1 MVVMHK
7 GEYTSKAQALL
18 DDTSTYKVLNK
29 DPTPQLKTKLIN
41 LLKGI
46 KQSGGLSAHKYKQL
60 YPTSAIPPK
69 FYDLPKIHKTGTPL
83 RPIVSSR
90 GSITYGV
97 AKELSHIIK
106 PLVGQSPHH
115 LKNTQHFIH
124 QLQDKKLQPGEVITS
139 FDVKALF
146 TSVPVQPSIQIVKNR
161 LQQDTS
167 LPQRTAMSI
176 PQITSL
182 LEFCLTHTYFLFQG
196 KYYEQVQGAAMGS
209 PISPLIAN
217 IFMEEFEV
225 KALQSCPNPLSLWL
239 RFVDDTFVIGG
250 AEHSQD
256 LLYHINNQDPHIQFT
271 VEPTVQGSLPFLD
284 TLVTIQPDSSLSTSV
299 YRKPT
304 HTDQY
309 LHWDSNHHITAKQ
322 SVYNTLAHRAKT
334 VSSTQHNLEKELSHI
349 KTALHHCQFPSWA
362 LNQWEYKFTQ
372 PPQPARPTNTTNNSN
387 NPSNNN
393 NHKTTIVV
401 PYINKKAEKFKRL
414 CKGKGI
420 QVHFKGTNTLRTAL
434 GNPIDK
440 DPITNQTGVIYKYQ
454 CPHINCPSSY
464 IGKSGRSLGERVKE
478 HFKAPIPHT
487 PPQCHY
493 RTSNIPQPI
502 QHCT

>member
-1 MVVMHK
+1 MVVMDK

-69 FYDLPKIHKTGTPL
+69 FYGLPKIHKTGTPL
-83 RPIVSSR
+83 RPIVFSR

-97 AKELSHIIK
+97 AKKLSHIIK

-124 QLQDKKLQPGEVITS
+124 QLQDKKLQLGGVITS

-225 KALQSCPNPLSLWL
+225 KALQSCPNPPPCGLGLWMTLLS
-239 RFVDDTFVIGG
+239 
-250 AEHSQD
+250 
-256 LLYHINNQDPHIQFT
+256 
-271 VEPTVQGSLPFLD
+271 
-284 TLVTIQPDSSLSTSV
+284 
-299 YRKPT
+299 
-304 HTDQY
+304 
-309 LHWDSNHHITAKQ
+309 
-322 SVYNTLAHRAKT
+322 
-334 VSSTQHNLEKELSHI
+334 
-349 KTALHHCQFPSWA
+349 
-362 LNQWEYKFTQ
+362 
-372 PPQPARPTNTTNNSN
+372 
-387 NPSNNN
+387 
-393 NHKTTIVV
+393 
-401 PYINKKAEKFKRL
+401 
-414 CKGKGI
+414 
-420 QVHFKGTNTLRTAL
+420 
-434 GNPIDK
+434 
-440 DPITNQTGVIYKYQ
+440 
-454 CPHINCPSSY
+454 
-464 IGKSGRSLGERVKE
+464 
-478 HFKAPIPHT
+478 
-487 PPQCHY
+487 
-493 RTSNIPQPI
+493 
-502 QHCT
+502 

>member
-1 MVVMHK
+1 MVVMDK

-60 YPTSAIPPK
+60 YPTSAIPRK
-69 FYDLPKIHKTGTPL
+69 FYGLPKIHKTGTPL

-90 GSITYGV
+90 GSITYRV

-106 PLVGQSPHH
+106 SLVGQSPHH

-139 FDVKALF
+139 FNVKALF

-225 KALQSCPNPLSLWL
+225 KALQSCPNPPSLWL

-256 LLYHINNQDPHIQFT
+256 LLQHINNQDPSHPIHN
-271 VEPTVQGSLPFLD
+271 G
-284 TLVTIQPDSSLSTSV
+284 
-299 YRKPT
+299 
-304 HTDQY
+304 
-309 LHWDSNHHITAKQ
+309 A
-322 SVYNTLAHRAKT
+322 YNTGITTLPGHPSHHTARQHTQHFSLQEAYTYRPISPLGQQPPNHSQTKCLQHP
-334 VSSTQHNLEKELSHI
+334 STQGQNSVFH
-349 KTALHHCQFPSWA
+349 
-362 LNQWEYKFTQ
+362 
-372 PPQPARPTNTTNNSN
+372 PT
-387 NPSNNN
+387 
-393 NHKTTIVV
+393 
-401 PYINKKAEKFKRL
+401 
-414 CKGKGI
+414 
-420 QVHFKGTNTLRTAL
+420 
-434 GNPIDK
+434 
-440 DPITNQTGVIYKYQ
+440 
-454 CPHINCPSSY
+454 
-464 IGKSGRSLGERVKE
+464 
-478 HFKAPIPHT
+478 
-487 PPQCHY
+487 
-493 RTSNIPQPI
+493 
-502 QHCT
+502 